1 MSNKEV
7 EDSIDIKSQSL
18 LSKFFNFFS
27 KRSISDIIALESN
40 ERRLHESRG
49 YYINIKQVVLAFLME
64 FVIIAVSLVGN
75 YYLAVQT
82 AALNAAAGA
91 LNDLTKDATF
101 MLGMLGPVAFAGI
114 ETARV
119 PLALSVR
126 THQSLVI
133 KLLSAFGLLCSVGIT
148 AKTMISINQQVYE
161 PRRAEVI
168 KMKSD
173 ANLAANRAFVAQKNL
188 DRTEVQLTAKREE
201 LKAVDKNI
209 LENRKVGS
217 KCEVGTT
224 TKLVGEDSVTSTFCL
239 QNKAAIAEV
248 KLSIVKDNLV
258 KESIL
263 KQFAELEEDRKK
275 ANDELELVNK
285 EKIIAEE
292 RYQIAVRGSQLHSL
306 ASILFGKDPMQVDD
320 AEVSYLLKFLV
331 YIPAFLVAFSST
343 LVAVT
348 AVHRVR
354 PKEDPRLI
362 YPDGSEQF
370 LLGPL
375 TKTIIE
381 KIKDDLARTQSEA
394 AIEVSNAI
402 RRSNESSNSGPKI
415 HRSPKDGSDKSGT

>member
-1 MSNKEV
+1 
-7 EDSIDIKSQSL
+7 
-18 LSKFFNFFS
+18 
-27 KRSISDIIALESN
+27 
-40 ERRLHESRG
+40 
-49 YYINIKQVVLAFLME
+49 
-64 FVIIAVSLVGN
+64 
-75 YYLAVQT
+75 
-82 AALNAAAGA
+82 
-91 LNDLTKDATF
+91 
-101 MLGMLGPVAFAGI
+101 
-114 ETARV
+114 
-119 PLALSVR
+119 
-126 THQSLVI
+126 
-133 KLLSAFGLLCSVGIT
+133 
-148 AKTMISINQQVYE
+148 
-161 PRRAEVI
+161 
-168 KMKSD
+168 MKSE
-173 ANLAANRAFVAQKNL
+173 AKLAADRAIVDQEILN
-188 DRTEVQLTAKREE
+188 RTEVQLTEIRDRMQ
-201 LKAVDKNI
+201 AVDANI
-209 LENRKVGS
+209 LSKAKLLG
-217 KCEVGTT
+217 KCEKGTT
-224 TKLVGEDSVTSTFCL
+224 TTQVGEDTVTKQFCINNRGL
-239 QNKAAIAEV
+239 DTT
-248 KLSIVKDNLV
+248 KLSIADDKLD
-258 KESIL
+258 
-263 KQFAELEEDRKK
+263 KQSLQTKISELEEDRVKSNTEVK
-275 ANDELELVNK
+275 LANKD
-285 EKIIAEE
+285 KIIAEE